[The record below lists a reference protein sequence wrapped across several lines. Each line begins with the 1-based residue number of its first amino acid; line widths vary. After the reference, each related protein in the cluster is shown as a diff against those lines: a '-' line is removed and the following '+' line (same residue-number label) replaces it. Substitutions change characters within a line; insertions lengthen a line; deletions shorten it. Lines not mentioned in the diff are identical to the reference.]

1 MSLDHRLIN
10 LLVCPV
16 CKGPL
21 EMRRDEALRPL
32 ELVCPADRLAF
43 PLRDGIPVML
53 ESEARSLDAAPAPAS
68 ASAPAA
74 PAAPQAP
81 TPKPPT

>member
-1 MSLDHRLIN
+1 MTLDHRLID

-21 EMRRDEALRPL
+21 EMLRDEQLRPV
-32 ELVCPADRLAF
+32 ELACRADRLAF

-53 ESEARSLDAAPAPAS
+53 ENEARSTD
-68 ASAPAA
+68 APAA
-74 PAAPQAP
+74 PPSP
-81 TPKPPT
+81 

>member
-21 EMRRDEALRPL
+21 ELRRDEALRPL

-53 ESEARSLDAAPAPAS
+53 ESEARSLDGPAPSTATGTP
-68 ASAPAA
+68 PAA
-74 PAAPQAP
+74 TAHG
-81 TPKPPT
+81 